1 MLSLHL
7 RLVVEKWDLRL
18 FIIMNW
24 HQGICIVRMHALH
37 RSLVCLSVCVLGT
50 SLSLAEIAEVN
61 MLFGQTL
68 VGKSNRL
75 SDVLHIGAIWQM
87 R

>member
-1 MLSLHL
+1 MHCIGLWSVYLSL
-7 RLVVEKWDLRL
+7 
-18 FIIMNW
+18 
-24 HQGICIVRMHALH
+24 
-37 RSLVCLSVCVLGT
+37 CVLGT